1 MKGKL
6 LLCLATAGMM
16 LASAKSYSLDLFQP
30 AMAGN
35 TELKAGQYQV
45 ELVDQK
51 AVISR
56 GKLHVENAVT
66 VGTADKKFPT
76 TTVVLGESN
85 GKSKIQEIHLGGTNT
100 KLVFAE

>member
-1 MKGKL
+1 MKGKV

-16 LASAKSYSLDLFQP
+16 LASAKSYSLDLFQS

-51 AVISR
+51 AVISK
-56 GKLHVENAVT
+56 GKLHVEKRRDGGDCRQEVPHYHGGA
-66 VGTADKKFPT
+66 G
-76 TTVVLGESN
+76 
-85 GKSKIQEIHLGGTNT
+85 GKQR
-100 KLVFAE
+100 

>member
-16 LASAKSYSLDLFQP
+16 LASAKSYSLDLFQS

-51 AVISR
+51 VVISK
-56 GKLHVENAVT
+56 GKVRVESVVT
-66 VGTADKKFPT
+66 VGTADQKFP
-76 TTVVLGESN
+76 LP
-85 GKSKIQEIHLGGTNT
+85 
-100 KLVFAE
+100 